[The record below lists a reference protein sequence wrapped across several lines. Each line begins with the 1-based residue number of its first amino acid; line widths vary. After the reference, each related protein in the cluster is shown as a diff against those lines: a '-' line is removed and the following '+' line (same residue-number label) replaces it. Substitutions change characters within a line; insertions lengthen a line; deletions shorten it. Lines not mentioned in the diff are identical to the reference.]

1 MSYTLKMSSLFFL
14 NPSFVKD
21 YLKLIRGVNLV
32 LVGFTQYLTAIFLIS
47 EQQSWESIFLNKG
60 FFLLVSA
67 TVMITS
73 AGYLINDYYDVKID
87 FINKPER
94 VLVGKKLKRRWV
106 IAGHT
111 FLNLSAIAIGFY
123 LSLKIGLIFLASAFL
138 LWLYSNQL
146 KRLPFVGNLAIA
158 LLTGMTLLLV
168 AEYFNERTY
177 VIACYA
183 IFAAFITLIREILK
197 DMEDMKG
204 DERFGCKTLPI
215 VFGIATTKKI
225 LYLISVTFAIT
236 VFVLMSALSFYLPI
250 LLGIALLW
258 LNYGIFKA
266 DTVRAFQK
274 LSTYCKVIML
284 FGVISMIWI

>member
-1 MSYTLKMSSLFFL
+1 MYTLKIPSLTIFK
-14 NPSFVKD
+14 PSFVKD
-21 YLKLIRGVNLV
+21 YLKLIRGVNLI
-32 LVGFTQYLTAIFLIS
+32 LVGFTQYLTAIFLVSID
-47 EQQSWESIFLNKG
+47 QSWSVIFLNKG

-67 TVMITS
+67 TIMITS

-87 FINKPER
+87 FVNRPER

-111 FLNLSAIAIGFY
+111 LLNLAAIGIGFY
-123 LSLKIGLIFLASAFL
+123 LSLKIGLIFFGAAFL

-158 LLTGMTLLLV
+158 LLTGTTLLLV

-183 IFAAFITLIREILK
+183 VFAAFITLIREIIK
-197 DMEDMKG
+197 DIEDMKG

-225 LYLISVTFAIT
+225 LYLISATFLLT
-236 VFVLMSALSFYLPI
+236 VIILIHSLSFYLPI
-250 LLGIALLW
+250 LLGITLLW

-266 DTVRAFQK
+266 DTVKAFDR
-274 LSTYCKVIML
+274 LSTYCKAIML
-284 FGVISMIWI
+284 LGVISMIWI